1 VKSFAGRVLL
11 LMIVVMLLPVSEPG
25 AYAAPAEKQP
35 QPAPTQSPSP
45 GAQAPQAPKEPPA
58 SIPSAEVS
66 ARANEVVNYLRT
78 LERDLEPSRP
88 VVGIDRALPDISA
101 RLDDRTARTRET
113 LDSGPGLATLDAL
126 VDAWQS
132 SRVALV
138 AWIDTLTTRAVW
150 LEQQRQ
156 RLAELRETWARTR
169 ADIVKQRAPA
179 QVVARVDEVLASV
192 AAAQKRVDV
201 QNVAILVLQDQVAKE
216 LARCDDA
223 LNLIDR
229 ARRRAAGALFVL
241 DSPPI
246 WKMRPEGL
254 VDLPGRI
261 EGSFAAQTDSLVRF
275 VKDQSERIVVH
286 VVLFLVLVAALWWTR
301 TRARVWAGEDGAA
314 LPALPMALER
324 PVASG
329 AVLAVLASP
338 WIYSGEPRTAWLLL
352 EAGALLAMV
361 AIFRRLV
368 APRLVP
374 WVYGL
379 GAFFLAYRLR
389 ELFTALPLLER
400 TVFLLEML
408 VPAALIGWV
417 LRTRRWHEVV
427 FIDALPSPFT
437 RVMALRAA
445 FAAFT
450 VAFVSGAVGNMS
462 LARLLASSTLQSA
475 YVGLILAAGR
485 RIAEGLFD
493 LALRLPPLRFLRMVQ
508 QHRAYIEQRAHRLL
522 RTVALAVWAAVTLD
536 SLGLLR
542 PMIATGRTIWAAELT
557 RGALQI
563 SVGDVL
569 SFVVTVWAAFF
580 VSSLVRFVL
589 QEDVFPRLSLGAGL
603 PYALSSLVSY
613 AIVTVG
619 FIVALLVLGV
629 NLDRV
634 TVLGGAFGV
643 GVGFG
648 LQNVVN
654 NFVSGLIVLFERPV
668 HIGDEVQIG
677 NVQGQVRRIGF
688 RSTTIRIGE
697 GAEVIVPNSQL
708 VAERVTN
715 WTPIQRLRRLD
726 IQVNVSYGTA
736 PDMVL
741 KVLVGAAQAQN
752 DIAGQPAPQAFF
764 LGFGDSALRFELQ
777 AWTHRLDAL
786 LGVKSDLGVSVYAA
800 LRDAG
805 MAIALPQQEVHLRR
819 E

>member
-1 VKSFAGRVLL
+1 MGPWSNGLSGAVSLRSLWTVTGGLGHALPVKSFAGRVVL
-11 LMIVVMLLPVSEPG
+11 LMIVVMRLPVSEPG

-156 RLAELRETWARTR
+156 RLAEL
-169 ADIVKQRAPA
+169 
-179 QVVARVDEVLASV
+179 
-192 AAAQKRVDV
+192 
-201 QNVAILVLQDQVAKE
+201 
-216 LARCDDA
+216 
-223 LNLIDR
+223 
-229 ARRRAAGALFVL
+229 
-241 DSPPI
+241 
-246 WKMRPEGL
+246 
-254 VDLPGRI
+254 
-261 EGSFAAQTDSLVRF
+261 AQTDSLVRF

-408 VPAALIGWV
+408 VPATLIGWV

-542 PMIATGRTIWAAELT
+542 PMIATRRTIGAAALK
-557 RGALQI
+557 RGAVQ
-563 SVGDVL
+563 VPV
-569 SFVVTVWAAFF
+569 AA
-580 VSSLVRFVL
+580 
-589 QEDVFPRLSLGAGL
+589 
-603 PYALSSLVSY
+603 
-613 AIVTVG
+613 
-619 FIVALLVLGV
+619 
-629 NLDRV
+629 
-634 TVLGGAFGV
+634 
-643 GVGFG
+643 
-648 LQNVVN
+648 
-654 NFVSGLIVLFERPV
+654 
-668 HIGDEVQIG
+668 
-677 NVQGQVRRIGF
+677 
-688 RSTTIRIGE
+688 
-697 GAEVIVPNSQL
+697 
-708 VAERVTN
+708 
-715 WTPIQRLRRLD
+715 
-726 IQVNVSYGTA
+726 
-736 PDMVL
+736 
-741 KVLVGAAQAQN
+741 
-752 DIAGQPAPQAFF
+752 
-764 LGFGDSALRFELQ
+764 
-777 AWTHRLDAL
+777 
-786 LGVKSDLGVSVYAA
+786 
-800 LRDAG
+800 
-805 MAIALPQQEVHLRR
+805 
-819 E
+819 